1 MTDGRDGSLAH
12 RRARDLVLAV
22 TFVAMAGY
30 EAAEMRA
37 LERTDGAALPL
48 AVLMHALQ
56 VAVVLAATWTVL
68 RAWREKSAHEEALAR
83 MVERVVFA
91 QEEERRRVAYELH
104 DGVAPL
110 LVSARQHLEAGLAA
124 TDRVPSR
131 ADGDLTRSAERMR
144 DALTELRHVLRALRP
159 AAVDGVGLASALDAS
174 VREAAREAGWTV
186 TLEVALP
193 EVPLAPAVE
202 TAAYRIV
209 QEALANAAR
218 HARSPS
224 IEVAVRGEGPWL
236 TVTVRDRGVGTSE
249 SSPRGLGL
257 ASMRERA
264 ALLGGRCE
272 VTVDGGTT
280 VRAWLPLKPA
290 GEAP

>member
-1 MTDGRDGSLAH
+1 MTDGRDGPIAR

-37 LERTDGAALPL
+37 LEWTDGAALPL

-68 RAWREKSAHEEALAR
+68 RAWQQKSAHEEALAR

-110 LVSARQHLEAGLAA
+110 LVSARQHLEAGLAV
-124 TDRVPSR
+124 DRTPSR
-131 ADGDLTRSAERMR
+131 ADGDLARSAERMR

-174 VREAAREAGWTV
+174 VREAAREARWTSV
-186 TLEVALP
+186 IFEAALP
-193 EVPLAPAVE
+193 DAPLAPAVE

-218 HARSPS
+218 HARSES
-224 IEVAVRGEGPWL
+224 IEVVVRGEGPWL
-236 TVTVRDRGVGTSE
+236 TVTVRDRGVGASE
-249 SSPRGLGL
+249 GSPRGLGL

-280 VRAWLPLKPA
+280 VRAWLPMRPA
-290 GEAP
+290 GGAP